1 MTTDDL
7 AARAEIQDLIARY
20 AVAIDTR
27 DFHAVRACFAEGAR
41 ATYGGVE
48 SPSGR
53 DAIVDWLAANLTAV
67 ASTHLLA
74 PPLIELHSDRAETV
88 TAAIAV
94 LIEERR
100 RARRADARPPLLRP
114 ARARRRRLED
124 HSPRARGVV
133 GDAAAGGEPTR
144 SPAQRLTGLPHAA
157 VVQTR
162 QRKRRPLAR
171 TAILGRAERPG
182 AREGRFGQPQ
192 THLVGEANRP
202 RPPARRAESE
212 R

>member
-94 LIEERR
+94 LIEER
-100 RARRADARPPLLRP
+100 D
-114 ARARRRRLED
+114 
-124 HSPRARGVV
+124 
-133 GDAAAGGEPTR
+133 GE
-144 SPAQRLTGLPHAA
+144 L
-157 VVQTR
+157 V
-162 QRKRRPLAR
+162 AR
-171 TAILGRAERPG
+171 TRGLRYSDQLERGADGWKIIRRVHEALWETQQRAEN
-182 AREGRFGQPQ
+182 QP
-192 THLVGEANRP
+192 VPP
-202 RPPARRAESE
+202 RSV
-212 R
+212 